1 MKFDIYEVMF
11 MDFEMISAEN
21 KSKVQVGVVGKL
33 KGLVWYDDKEKS
45 QKSGLGPGD
54 TTST

>member
-1 MKFDIYEVMF
+1 MH
-11 MDFEMISAEN
+11 FEMISAEN